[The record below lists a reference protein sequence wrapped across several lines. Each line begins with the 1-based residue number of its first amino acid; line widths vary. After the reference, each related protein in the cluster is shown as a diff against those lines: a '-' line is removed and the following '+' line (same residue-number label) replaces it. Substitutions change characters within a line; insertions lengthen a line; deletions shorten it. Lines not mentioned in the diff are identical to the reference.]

1 MPNSSLSRTRRTAL
15 WYLDQLDE
23 ITAQVATID
32 PAQTPRIISAT
43 ASGLFKL
50 MAYKDEYEVARL
62 MLDSDGH
69 QAVHEVARPGDRIAW
84 QLHPPSLRAI
94 GRSNK
99 ISFSTR
105 WRPMFRLLASAKR
118 LRGTPFDFFGW
129 AKLRRIERA
138 LPHEYLAALR
148 ASLDAGDLQHTQQ
161 VAETA
166 ELVRG
171 FESIKLRNIDRFRK
185 RLAELAS

>member
-1 MPNSSLSRTRRTAL
+1 
-15 WYLDQLDE
+15 
-23 ITAQVATID
+23 
-32 PAQTPRIISAT
+32 
-43 ASGLFKL
+43 

-94 GRSNK
+94 GRSQK

-138 LPHEYLAALR
+138 LPHEFLAALR
-148 ASLDAGDLQHTQQ
+148 ASLDAGDLQHTQL

-185 RLAELAS
+185 RLAELAVSKDSE